1 MKKVYLFLSALLL
14 AISAFSQTEENEF
27 PKLIFKGTLLSVSP
41 TGKAHQSY
49 IFTMKVDKVIEG
61 KYKEKEI
68 SFECYAGNHGND
80 LLEYFNCIV
89 DNADCI
95 HSCSGK
101 GKVVL
106 VDRNF
111 HGIRI
116 FLFQSIEALD

>member
-1 MKKVYLFLSALLL
+1 MKKTLLFLSVFMF
-14 AISAFSQTEENEF
+14 AISVFAQEEESEF
-27 PKLIFKGTLLSVSP
+27 PKLIFKGTLLSVTP

-49 IFTMKVDKVIEG
+49 IFTMKVDKVLEG

-68 SFECYAGNHGND
+68 SFECYAGNHGNE

-89 DNADCI
+89 ENADSP
-95 HSCSGK
+95 HSCSGS

-116 FLFQSIEALD
+116 FLFQSIEAY